1 MITKLSAAAL
11 AVAYTAA
18 GAAVAAAITVDLL
31 AGLVLADR
39 NTTR

>member
-1 MITKLSAAAL
+1 MITKLSTVAL
-11 AVAYTAA
+11 AVRYSVA
-18 GAAVAAAITVDLL
+18 GAAVAVWLTADIL